1 MRALVTGAA
10 GFAGQHLC
18 AALRAR
24 GHEVVAAGHQAEHP
38 VDFRLLDLVA
48 ELFSDTNPDVVY
60 HLAGT
65 SSVAEMRR
73 GPTDTQTE
81 NIVHPLLNVLE
92 CAGRRRV
99 LYVSTCHVYG
109 SGPTDESTPM
119 RPTELYGAA
128 RASAEA
134 MARRHVDKGGDVV
147 IARAF
152 HHTGPG
158 QDRRFAL
165 SDWAHR
171 YAAGERAIP
180 VGNLDVRRDY
190 FDVRDAVEGYQILAE
205 RGEAG
210 QAYNLCSGTS
220 RSMREL
226 FERLCPGAE
235 PVVDESRQRGKE
247 VAEIAGSPAR
257 AEALGWSRRHPLQ
270 GTLDDLRAWAAERV
284 ANGLSAARAP
294 R

>member
-1 MRALVTGAA
+1 MTGAA
-10 GFAGQHLC
+10 GFAGKHLC
-18 AALRAR
+18 AALRQR
-24 GHEVVAAGHQAEHP
+24 GHEVIAAGHNAECP
-38 VDFRLLDLVA
+38 VDFRLLELVA
-48 ELFSDTNPDVVY
+48 ELFSDTNPDVVF

-65 SSVAEMRR
+65 SSVAQMRQ
-73 GPTDTQTE
+73 GPADTQTE

-92 CAGRRRV
+92 CAGKRRV

-109 SGPTDESTPM
+109 AGPTDESAPM

-134 MARRHVDKGGDVV
+134 MARRHVHKGGDVV

-171 YAAGERAIP
+171 YAAGERQLP

-190 FDVRDAVEGYQILAE
+190 FDVRDAVGGYVILAE
-205 RGEAG
+205 QGAAG

-220 RSMREL
+220 RTMAEL
-226 FERLCPGAE
+226 FGILCPGAE
-235 PVVDESRQRGKE
+235 PVIDSSRQRGKE
-247 VAEIAGSPAR
+247 VPLIEGSPAR
-257 AEALGWSRRHPLQ
+257 VEALGWTRRFSIEQ
-270 GTLDDLRAWAAERV
+270 TLGDLRGWAAGE
-284 ANGLSAARAP
+284 
-294 R
+294 